1 MYTVKE
7 LARLTGLTPRTLRYY
22 DSIGL
27 LCPRRN
33 GDNDYRL
40 NGSGEVERLQQILL
54 YREMGLP
61 LEEIGRILDA
71 PDFDRAGALRGHLD
85 RLLERRRETE
95 ALIRTVRRELQ
106 TMEGEQTMQDKD
118 KFEGMKRRI
127 IQENE
132 AAYGQ
137 EAREKYGAAVS
148 DSAARLA
155 GMTEGEWTQM
165 QEEERG
171 YRQALLRAMAAD
183 DPAGE
188 DAREAV
194 RLHAAWL
201 ARYWPPE
208 SVTAQAHLGM
218 AELYVQDRRFTEHYE
233 KTAPGF
239 AAFFLRAVQAYYRE
253 P

>member
-1 MYTVKE
+1 
-7 LARLTGLTPRTLRYY
+7 
-22 DSIGL
+22 
-27 LCPRRN
+27 
-33 GDNDYRL
+33 
-40 NGSGEVERLQQILL
+40 
-54 YREMGLP
+54 
-61 LEEIGRILDA
+61 
-71 PDFDRAGALRGHLD
+71 
-85 RLLERRRETE
+85 
-95 ALIRTVRRELQ
+95 
-106 TMEGEQTMQDKD
+106 
-118 KFEGMKRRI
+118 
-127 IQENE
+127 
-132 AAYGQ
+132 
-137 EAREKYGAAVS
+137 
-148 DSAARLA
+148 
-155 GMTEGEWTQM
+155 M

-208 SVTAQAHLGM
+208 SVAAQAHLGM

-233 KTAPGF
+233 RTAPGF

>member
-7 LARLTGLTPRTLRYY
+7 LARLTGLTPRALRYY

-27 LCPRRN
+27 LCPQRN
-33 GDNDYRL
+33 GENDYRL
-40 NGSGEVERLQQILL
+40 YGPAEVERLQQILL

-71 PDFDRAGALRGHLD
+71 PDFDRGAALRGHLD

-95 ALIRTVRRELQ
+95 ELICTVRRELNA
-106 TMEGEQTMQDKD
+106 MKGEQTMKD
-118 KFEGMKRRI
+118 REKFEGMKRRI

-132 AAYGQ
+132 DAYGR
-137 EAREKYGAAVS
+137 EARERYGSEAVEAS
-148 DSAARLA
+148 GRRLA
-155 GMTEGEWTQM
+155 GMTEEEWTQM
-165 QEEERG
+165 QTEETEF
-171 YRQALLRAMAAD
+171 RQALLRAMAAD

-201 ARYWPPE
+201 ARFWPPE
-208 SVTAQAHLGM
+208 SVTPQAHVGM
-218 AELYVQDRRFTEHYE
+218 AELYVQDQRFTDYYE

-239 AAFFLRAVQAYYRE
+239 AAFFLRAARAYYKN
-253 P
+253 

>member
-1 MYTVKE
+1 MEYTIQELSRLSGVTTRALRWYDKIGLLKPSGRTGSGCRCYGPVEVDRLQDILYYRALGVE
-7 LARLTGLTPRTLRYY
+7 LARIRECLDNPSFNRLT
-22 DSIGL
+22 
-27 LCPRRN
+27 
-33 GDNDYRL
+33 
-40 NGSGEVERLQQILL
+40 V
-54 YREMGLP
+54 
-61 LEEIGRILDA
+61 
-71 PDFDRAGALRGHLD
+71 LRGHLAA
-85 RLLERRRETE
+85 LEEERGRIQSLIDSVKET
-95 ALIRTVRRELQ
+95 IQ
-106 TMEGEQTMQDKD
+106 TQERKEIMSDEK
-118 KFEGMKRRI
+118 KFEAFKRQLVEEKERL
-127 IQENE
+127 
-132 AAYGQ
+132 YGA

-239 AAFFLRAVQAYYRE
+239 AAFFLRAVQA
-253 P
+253 